1 MVHRSLKWAGG
12 VVLALAVLLV
22 LFVAL
27 FDWNWLRGPI
37 ARWATEKTGRELAL
51 NGDLAVK
58 LRWPLPRI
66 RAEGVTFANPPWAKH
81 KQMLAAD
88 AVEIDIDL
96 PLLFAQRIHLSEV
109 RLDRGVV
116 FLEQSVDGR
125 KNWLLDLEQRDEDMR
140 VSIGVLTL
148 AHGRLGYD
156 DPGQKTSI
164 RSEIS
169 SADPGATAK
178 GAIPAG
184 VTFNAEG
191 LYKGLELKARGSGGP
206 VLALRDEST
215 PYPLKV
221 DATIGP
227 TGVRADGSITSLL
240 KFSAIDMRLA
250 LRGGSLAQLFPLLGI
265 AFPETRTY
273 TTEGHLVHGAQT
285 WRYEKFAGRIG
296 ESDIAGTL
304 QVETG
309 GKRPAMQGE
318 LVSKLLVLE
327 DLGPLIGARPGTV
340 AKAAAAKAARV
351 LPDVPFNTER
361 WDTLDADVKLAAKT
375 IRRAEAL
382 PIENLVTHLK
392 LRDSVLT
399 LDPLNF
405 GVAGGSLAAVISL
418 DGRKNPIRAHAKVR
432 AKKLALNKL
441 FPTVDLTRTSVGQ
454 IDGEFDLAGN
464 GNSVAHML
472 AAADGKVGLVIAG
485 GEISNAMM
493 EIVGLDVWEYLSFK
507 VKGDKP
513 TVIRCGVADFGVKGG
528 VMQVNALVLDTVDT
542 NVGGTG
548 SIDLRNETLALT
560 LHPQPKDK
568 SPVALRGPIRI
579 GGTLANPDV
588 QVDKGRIA
596 ARSLGAITLGIV
608 NPLLAIIPLIETG
621 PGLDSDCGQLI
632 RAAQQ
637 PAAKAAPAT
646 QPRASQQR

>member
-596 ARSLGAITLGIV
+596 ARSLGAIALAIV